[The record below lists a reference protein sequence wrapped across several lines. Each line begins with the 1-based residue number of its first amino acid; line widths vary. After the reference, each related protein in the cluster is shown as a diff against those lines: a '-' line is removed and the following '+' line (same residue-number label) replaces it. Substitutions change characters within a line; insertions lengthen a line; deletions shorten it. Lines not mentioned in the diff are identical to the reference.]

1 MQEAAWT
8 LSATKAGEE
17 ASFQG
22 VVSGSIT
29 IINTRPVPVT
39 VYGVLT
45 AVRGGPSAVVS
56 CGPSMPFQV
65 GICCLQAIEGRV
77 PHVEVVKL
85 FEQCS

>member
-1 MQEAAWT
+1 M
-8 LSATKAGEE
+8 SATKAGEE

-22 VVSGSIT
+22 VVSGSVS

-65 GICCLQAIEGRV
+65 GAELLSVGIRR
-77 PHVEVVKL
+77 K
-85 FEQCS
+85 ST